1 MMVVRIRS
9 SVLLASVL
17 ACLFTATTLA
27 AADPSGFRE
36 FAWGTPLGTLEDAM
50 KRECE
55 FSITYMGH
63 RGQRTINGSGC
74 RMPDLGPVDVT
85 LKFTDDRLR
94 GYTIAVRR
102 DREGEL
108 RAAAPRLL
116 GMPPGSG
123 PRSTRT
129 ASVTFHSCMMGFA
142 CLTVQSL

>member
-1 MMVVRIRS
+1 MVTRIRF

-17 ACLFTATTLA
+17 ACLFTATTPA

-36 FAWGTPLGTLEDAM
+36 FAWGTPVGTLEDVM
-50 KRECE
+50 KAECE
-55 FSITYMGH
+55 FSITYTSH

-74 RMPDLGPVDVT
+74 RMPNLGPVDVT

-116 GMPPGSG
+116 GTPPGNG
-123 PRSTRT
+123 PRSARA